1 MSNIRS
7 RTRATR
13 SVVAWGIALLLAVSS
28 TAGHARAQDA
38 GGLEIGTRAPSVSVV
53 DAAGRASSVPAAS
66 GRPVLLEFW
75 ATWCEYCA
83 RLEPRMKAAYARFGR
98 RVDFVAVAVN
108 VNESRERVF
117 RHAAAH
123 GLTYPVWYDASGDAT
138 RAFDVAATSHVVVLD
153 AQRRVVYTGLGDT
166 QDLDG
171 VLTRLVGPE
180 RAAAARH

>member
-1 MSNIRS
+1 MLATTSTPR
-7 RTRATR
+7 RA
-13 SVVAWGIALLLAVSS
+13 
-28 TAGHARAQDA
+28 HAQDA
-38 GGLEIGTRAPSVSVV
+38 GGLEIGTRAPSVAVV
-53 DAAGRASSVPAAS
+53 DSAGRSASVPAAS
-66 GRPVLLEFW
+66 GRPVLIEFW

-108 VNESRERVF
+108 VNETRSRVF

-123 GLTYPVWYDASGDAT
+123 GLAYPVWYDASGEAT

-171 VLTRLVGPE
+171 VLTRLVGSD
-180 RAAAARH
+180 RGATARH